1 MNLPLARRLAS
12 EGLSLKDAAKR
23 MGVSAFRLGVQAEKH
38 AIPFAAATRR
48 PSDWEAPEGDPE
60 AKRQWYTGHIKNGTW
75 GRRGFD

>member
-23 MGVSAFRLGVQAEKH
+23 MGISGTRLDSIARKYR
-38 AIPFAAATRR
+38 IPFAAATRR

-60 AKRQWYTGHIKNGTW
+60 ALRQWYAGHIKNGTW
-75 GRRGFD
+75 GYGRGW